1 MRSRLLI
8 IALLA
13 LALCP
18 AGAGAATLGTDLNRV
33 PDDRMADC
41 TRHPVYGVP
50 TYAESCTWYSIV
62 SGAESH
68 IVPEGTG
75 VVSRARVRVGRT
87 TGLMQFVVGRAQL
100 DRNKPP
106 GEGFMCCVWR
116 AVGPTFTPA
125 PNAITE
131 VALNEAVQ
139 NVRDFQSKQDLFD
152 TMALSIL
159 QPGVPIP
166 AALAAS
172 ALGST
177 SPAGACWPAVQLG
190 NAYCMPG
197 GPGTFAV
204 LFNFDWAL
212 DLSRAVRLAAQSA
225 LVNDGAAKVTLLC
238 SLMQTCNGL
247 LRLQNARPAG
257 AAAAAAGLATY
268 GTARF
273 TIAAGKQRAVKVRL
287 NAAGRRLLRTRRRV
301 KVWANSTV
309 TSDTSRRT
317 ISAALT
323 LKR

>member
-1 MRSRLLI
+1 MRARLLI
-8 IALLA
+8 ATLLLTA
-13 LALCP
+13 LAP
-18 AGAGAATLGTDLNRV
+18 AGASAATLGTDLGRV

-50 TYAESCTWYSIV
+50 TYAESCTWYSII
-62 SGAESH
+62 SAAESH

-87 TGLMQFVVGRAQL
+87 TGLMQYVIGRAQL

-106 GEGFMCCVWR
+106 GQGLMCCVWR
-116 AVGPTFTPA
+116 AAGPTFTPA
-125 PNAITE
+125 PNAVTE
-131 VALNEAVQ
+131 IALNEAVE

-152 TMALSIL
+152 TVALSIL

-166 AALAAS
+166 AAPATS

-177 SPAGACWPAVQLG
+177 SPAGACWPAVQVG

-197 GPGTFAV
+197 GPGNFAV
-204 LFNFDWAL
+204 LFNFDWEL
-212 DLSRAVRLAAQSA
+212 DLSRAVRLAARSA
-225 LVNDGAAKVTLLC
+225 LVNDGAATVTLLC
-238 SLMQTCNGL
+238 ALTQTCTGL
-247 LRLQNARPAG
+247 LRLQNARAPG
-257 AAAAAAGLATY
+257 AAATAALATY

-273 TIAAGKQRAVKVRL
+273 SIAAGQQRPVRITL
-287 NAAGRRLLRTRRRV
+287 NQAGRRLLRSTRRVR
-301 KVWANSTV
+301 VWANSTV
-309 TSDTSRRT
+309 TSGTARRT

>member
-1 MRSRLLI
+1 MRTRLLI
-8 IALLA
+8 AALLLLS
-13 LALCP
+13 LAP
-18 AGAGAATLGTDLNRV
+18 ANARAVTLGTDLNRV
-33 PDDRMADC
+33 PDDGMADC

-62 SGAESH
+62 SAAESH

-87 TGLMQFVVGRAQL
+87 TGLMQFVIGRAQL

-106 GEGFMCCVWR
+106 GQGLMCCVWR
-116 AVGPTFTPA
+116 TAGPAFTPT

-131 VALNEAVQ
+131 VPLSEAVE
-139 NVRDFQSKQDLFD
+139 NVRDFQNNQDLFD

-166 AALAAS
+166 AAPAVS

-197 GPGTFAV
+197 GPGNYAV
-204 LFNFDWAL
+204 LFNFDW
-212 DLSRAVRLAAQSA
+212 DLNLSGAVRLAAQSA
-225 LVNDGAAKVTLLC
+225 LVNNGATRVTLLC
-238 SLMQTCNGL
+238 ALAQTCNGL
-247 LRLQNARPAG
+247 LRLQNARAPG
-257 AAAAAAGLATY
+257 AAAAAALRTY

-273 TIAAGKQRAVKVRL
+273 SIAAGKRVAVKVKL
-287 NAAGRRLLRTRRRV
+287 NQAGRRLLRSRRHV

-309 TSDTSRRT
+309 TSGTASST
-317 ISAALT
+317 ISDALT

>member
-1 MRSRLLI
+1 
-8 IALLA
+8 
-13 LALCP
+13 
-18 AGAGAATLGTDLNRV
+18 
-33 PDDRMADC
+33 MADC

-62 SGAESH
+62 SAAESH

-75 VVSRARVRVGRT
+75 VVGRARVRVGRT
-87 TGLMQFVVGRAQL
+87 TGLMQFVIGRAQL

-106 GEGFMCCVWR
+106 GEGLMCCVWR
-116 AVGPTFTPA
+116 AAGPTFTPA

-131 VALNEAVQ
+131 LALNEAVQ

-166 AALAAS
+166 AALATS

-197 GPGTFAV
+197 GPGNFAV
-204 LFNFDWAL
+204 LFNFDWNL

-225 LVNDGAAKVTLLC
+225 LVNNGAAKVTLLC
-238 SLMQTCNGL
+238 ALTQTCTGL
-247 LRLQNARPAG
+247 LRLQNARAPR
-257 AAAAAAGLATY
+257 AAAAARLATY

-273 TIAAGKQRAVKVRL
+273 SIAAGKKGSVKVKL
-287 NAAGRRLLRTRRRV
+287 NQAGRRLLRNRRRV
-301 KVWANSTV
+301 KIWANSTV
-309 TSDTSRRT
+309 TSGTSQRT

-323 LKR
+323 LKG